1 MLIFAPKLKKKEMAQ
16 KQLLV
21 LLCLFAGV
29 AACNKAP
36 APEPPEHPF
45 TETELVKKH
54 LEESMAPFFTILDID
69 STAVKDPRKF
79 IRDNSSVDVDWQ
91 DRGAVVYRLERNRV
105 TALEARF
112 YLVTGEV
119 SAHLYG
125 GVGIMG
131 TISPAWSLDWGD
143 WEAAS
148 DIKVYD
154 QGTAVATLGY
164 EPGLSTLVF
173 RFSDGTSYALNSYL
187 LSESLIDFIIE
198 NVLSTE

>member
-1 MLIFAPKLKKKEMAQ
+1 MTRVHIWVSVCF
-16 KQLLV
+16 
-21 LLCLFAGV
+21 CAGV
-29 AACNKAP
+29 FACSKVP
-36 APEPPEHPF
+36 APEPQEHPF

-79 IRDNSSVDVDWQ
+79 IRDNSSVKLDLF

-105 TALEARF
+105 TAMESRF
-112 YLVTGEV
+112 YLLYGKVDTR
-119 SAHLYG
+119 LYG
-125 GVGIMG
+125 GVSIKG
-131 TISPAWSLDWGD
+131 TISPVWSLSWDD

-154 QGTAVATLGY
+154 QGTAVARLGY

-173 RFSDGTSYALNSYL
+173 RFSDGTSYALKSYL
-187 LSESLIDFIIE
+187 LSDSLIDYIIE

>member
-1 MLIFAPKLKKKEMAQ
+1 MTRVHIWVSVCF
-16 KQLLV
+16 
-21 LLCLFAGV
+21 CAGV
-29 AACNKAP
+29 FACSKVP
-36 APEPPEHPF
+36 APEPQEHPF

-79 IRDNSSVDVDWQ
+79 IRDNSSVKLDLF
-91 DRGAVVYRLERNRV
+91 DRGAVVYRLKRNRV
-105 TALEARF
+105 TAMESRF
-112 YLVTGEV
+112 YLLYGKVDTR
-119 SAHLYG
+119 LYG
-125 GVGIMG
+125 GVSIKG
-131 TISPAWSLDWGD
+131 TISPVWSLSWDD

-154 QGTAVATLGY
+154 QGTAVARLGY

-173 RFSDGTSYALNSYL
+173 RFSDGTSYALKSYL
-187 LSESLIDFIIE
+187 LSDSLIDYIIE

>member
-1 MLIFAPKLKKKEMAQ
+1 MTRVHIWVSVCF
-16 KQLLV
+16 
-21 LLCLFAGV
+21 CAGV
-29 AACNKAP
+29 FACSKAP
-36 APEPPEHPF
+36 APEPQEHPF

-69 STAVKDPRKF
+69 STAVKDPRQF
-79 IRDNSSVDVDWQ
+79 IRENSSVDVDWQ

-131 TISPAWSLDWGD
+131 TISPVWSLSWDD
-143 WEAAS
+143 WEAGT

-187 LSESLIDFIIE
+187 LSESLIDYIVE